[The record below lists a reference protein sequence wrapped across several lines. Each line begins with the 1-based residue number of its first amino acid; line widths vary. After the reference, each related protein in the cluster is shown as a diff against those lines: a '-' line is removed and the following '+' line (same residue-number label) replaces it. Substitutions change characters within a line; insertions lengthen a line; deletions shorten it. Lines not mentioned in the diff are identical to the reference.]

1 VATTKEIEIEIK
13 PRKQFRPFFETDR
26 RFSVILAHRRAG
38 KTVACI
44 QKCFIKCMTHK
55 RPGPPVRVAFM
66 SGTFGQVKDTAWA
79 YAKDYAR
86 KVGDCRVN
94 ESELTIEFSNK
105 AVLKLLSSE
114 NAERIRGQYFDLVV
128 SDETADCPPNVFH
141 SIIRPALADMKGDFC
156 AIGTPKGRNHFW
168 KMWNAALNDPDW
180 FTLRVTADESGIID
194 PSELEG
200 IRRQTPDAIFRQEF
214 LCDFSV
220 GRIGAI
226 YARLL
231 EDARNQRRIS
241 NDTLWH
247 KECPV
252 YTSWDVGMALN
263 QRVWCWQIIGDRIVF
278 LESLFGDHECGTP
291 AEWAERLRSRGYSYG
306 SHFIPHDAATT
317 NGGLWEQSLRT
328 AGLMNIVPV
337 PRQNSVWDGVNS
349 ALEAMPRVSFNEEGC
364 SLGLDS
370 LDQYHARAET
380 DGTTIRD
387 VPVHDHAS
395 HAADAFS
402 LAFQAIKAG
411 LVVDRSAL
419 PRGIRKHGRPDV
431 IMGFRG

>member
-1 VATTKEIEIEIK
+1 
-13 PRKQFRPFFETDR
+13 
-26 RFSVILAHRRAG
+26 
-38 KTVACI
+38 
-44 QKCFIKCMTHK
+44 
-55 RPGPPVRVAFM
+55 
-66 SGTFGQVKDTAWA
+66 
-79 YAKDYAR
+79 
-86 KVGDCRVN
+86 
-94 ESELTIEFSNK
+94 
-105 AVLKLLSSE
+105 
-114 NAERIRGQYFDLVV
+114 
-128 SDETADCPPNVFH
+128 
-141 SIIRPALADMKGDFC
+141 
-156 AIGTPKGRNHFW
+156 
-168 KMWNAALNDPDW
+168 
-180 FTLRVTADESGIID
+180 
-194 PSELEG
+194 
-200 IRRQTPDAIFRQEF
+200 
-214 LCDFSV
+214 
-220 GRIGAI
+220 
-226 YARLL
+226 
-231 EDARNQRRIS
+231 
-241 NDTLWH
+241 
-247 KECPV
+247 
-252 YTSWDVGMALN
+252 MALN

>member
-1 VATTKEIEIEIK
+1 
-13 PRKQFRPFFETDR
+13 
-26 RFSVILAHRRAG
+26 
-38 KTVACI
+38 
-44 QKCFIKCMTHK
+44 MTHERK
-55 RPGPPVRVAFM
+55 GPPVRVAFM
-66 SGTFGQVKDTAWA
+66 SGTFSQVKDTAWA
-79 YAKDYAR
+79 YAKSYAR
-86 KVGDCRVN
+86 EIGDCRIN
-94 ESELTIEFSNK
+94 ESELTIEFANK

-128 SDETADCPPNVFH
+128 SDETADCPPTVFH

-168 KMWNAALNDPDW
+168 KMWNAALNDPEW

-194 PSELEG
+194 PKELEG
-200 IRRQTPDAIFRQEF
+200 IRKQTPDAIFRQEF

-231 EDARNQRRIS
+231 EDARNERRVS
-241 NDTLWH
+241 NDILWH

-263 QRVWCWQIIGDRIVF
+263 QRVWIWQIVGDRIVF

-291 AEWAERLRSRGYSYG
+291 ADWAKVLKDRDYGYG
-306 SHFIPHDAATT
+306 AHFLCHDAATAV
-317 NGGLWEQSLRT
+317 GGLWQGALQN
-328 AGLMNIVPV
+328 AGLSNIVPV
-337 PRQNSVWDGVNS
+337 PRQNSVWNGINE
-349 ALEAMPRVSFNEEGC
+349 ALQAFPRVSFNEKGC
-364 SLGLDS
+364 ALGLES
-370 LDQYHARAET
+370 LDQYHSKAEN
-380 DGTTIRD
+380 DGVTIRD

-395 HAADAFS
+395 HASDAFS
-402 LAFQAIKAG
+402 IAFQAIKHG

-419 PRGIRKHGRPDV
+419 PRKVNHFRGENQAIT
-431 IMGFRG
+431 GFRG